1 MTLVRKRESRKP
13 QKAEGTYPATIIDV
27 AERKAVATAYGVK
40 DKIVITFKVDG
51 ETPIKRPYNDSLHPK
66 SSLYALIR
74 EVMGHEPPQEYDL
87 EELGEDVHRCC
98 RSSGRCDRQRVG
110 KHRPCQ
116 KRDAKWG
123 LGPLMAPLFFF
134 FIAHPRTR
142 KRGERSKKR

>member
-87 EELGEDVHRCC
+87 EELVGKTCTVAVVHREDAT
-98 RSSGRCDRQRVG
+98 GNVWENIDRV
-110 KHRPCQ
+110 
-116 KRDAKWG
+116 
-123 LGPLMAPLFFF
+123 
-134 FIAHPRTR
+134 
-142 KRGERSKKR
+142 KRGTRSGVLGL